1 MWRHRDTSIKLK
13 IEKENLLTLLL
24 ISDANPWNVHTRES
38 SEAECNV
45 CGIIAF
51 DRFVATNNE
60 YKCLC
65 VMSVYCCA
73 RFIPPIYLYIWL
85 SLPLVHID
93 TQPDQATLSIW
104 ILICFTCPI
113 VNSPYPFPTWFQ
125 LQFCC
130 FGKLYD
136 ISCMCG
142 AGPPLGHKLHI
153 CKIYGCIR
161 KPVCQP
167 IDQFRSDCEK
177 WDSIFRFCFRF
188 VVLFC
193 CEWSVSICSTTA
205 CLQWL
210 QFHFDIA
217 QSDHKCCCAH
227 QQPIEAW
234 Q

>member
-1 MWRHRDTSIKLK
+1 
-13 IEKENLLTLLL
+13 
-24 ISDANPWNVHTRES
+24 
-38 SEAECNV
+38 
-45 CGIIAF
+45 
-51 DRFVATNNE
+51 
-60 YKCLC
+60 
-65 VMSVYCCA
+65 MSVYCCA

-130 FGKLYD
+130 FGKLHD
-136 ISCMCG
+136 ISCICG

-177 WDSIFRFCFRF
+177 WDSIFRFCFRIVFCSVVNDLSLF
-188 VVLFC
+188 VPQLPVCNDCSFILILHRATTNAVVHINNRLRRDNKRWTIFAVLVTL
-193 CEWSVSICSTTA
+193 EIGVATGT
-205 CLQWL
+205 
-210 QFHFDIA
+210 H
-217 QSDHKCCCAH
+217 
-227 QQPIEAW
+227 
-234 Q
+234 